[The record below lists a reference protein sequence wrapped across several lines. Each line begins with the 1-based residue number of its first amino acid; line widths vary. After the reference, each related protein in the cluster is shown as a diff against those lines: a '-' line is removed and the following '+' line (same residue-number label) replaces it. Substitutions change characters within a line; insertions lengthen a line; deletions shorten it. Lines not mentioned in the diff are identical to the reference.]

1 MHESIILPQFGLPV
15 HTAVMLYIIIALT
28 ALSFVVSKRLKL
40 VPDNAQSIV
49 ELLISGI
56 ENLVDDTMGHHGKKY
71 FPFIATF
78 GIYILISNLLG
89 LIPGLLPPTANLNTT
104 AGLALIVF
112 IATHIIGIREHGS
125 KYIKHFMGPSI
136 FPSPLKI
143 WQIPIMLIFTLFM
156 MLVEIISHL
165 SRPLSL
171 SLRLF
176 GNMMGH
182 EIIVGVLL
190 ILVPLLLPLPILVLG
205 IFVSFLQAFIFSLLA
220 MMYIG
225 GALEEAH

>member
-1 MHESIILPQFGLPV
+1 MHASIFLPQFGLPV
-15 HTAVMLYIIIALT
+15 HTAVMLYIIIGLT
-28 ALSFVVSKRLKL
+28 GFSFIISKRLQL
-40 VPDNAQSIV
+40 VPGNTQGIV

-56 ENLVDDTMGHHGKKY
+56 ENLVHDTMGHHGKKY

-89 LIPGLLPPTANLNTT
+89 LIPGLVPPTANLNTT
-104 AGLALIVF
+104 AGLAIIVF
-112 IATHIIGIREHGS
+112 VTTHIIGVKEHGI
-125 KYIKHFMGPSI
+125 KYFKHFMGPVWWLT
-136 FPSPLKI
+136 PLM
-143 WQIPIMLIFTLFM
+143 IPI
-156 MLVEIISHL
+156 EIIGHL

-182 EIIVGVLL
+182 ELIVAVLL
-190 ILVPLLLPLPILVLG
+190 FLVPYLLPIPILVLG
-205 IFVSFLQAFIFSLLA
+205 IMVSFIQAFIFSLLT